1 MNINEPFNVAIPL
14 LKENMQTLLWQKY
27 LISFFNGCMPFVNII
42 RLALI
47 FWVNFE
53 LIEVNILFKRTMLNR
68 YEPIYSSRSISLKLQ
83 SLNSSLKWHY
93 FSDLLNRYFALP
105 LTLHLYYVFLFSM
118 IQFGKVHSLFIN
130 PAVWLLLDKTWH
142 GLRFLPQCYYWKWIS
157 SGKYI

>member
-1 MNINEPFNVAIPL
+1 
-14 LKENMQTLLWQKY
+14 MQTILWQVY
-27 LISFFNGCMPFVNII
+27 LIPFFNDCITFVNII

-47 FWVNFE
+47 FWVTLCSLRSIFS
-53 LIEVNILFKRTMLNR
+53 FKRNMLSR
-68 YEPIYSSRSISLKLQ
+68 CESIYSSLWISLLGLMIAAYIKCIGIRL
-83 SLNSSLKWHY
+83 SLKSLLKWHY
-93 FSDLLNRYFALP
+93 FSDLLNCYFVFL

-130 PAVWLLLDKTWH
+130 TTVWLLLDKTWH